1 MKTSSPG
8 NTQVVDAVGKGHND
22 CNSLFFSLCNLVQ
35 WLASHVFE
43 CPRHVLQL
51 FAASASVLELVQVTR
66 CKDALPTEACKA
78 SADFRVQ
85 LLLLVAM

>member
-1 MKTSSPG
+1 MQWEKAT
-8 NTQVVDAVGKGHND
+8 TIATL
-22 CNSLFFSLCNLVQ
+22 CFFHCAILT

-51 FAASASVLELVQVTR
+51 FAAASVLELVQVTR